1 MRALG
6 SAIQRYIP
14 PEPPT
19 DPRALNAYLQQE
31 FARMAA
37 VLGVLADGQDEVC
50 HVVPAKPRDG
60 MRRYFDGTDAN
71 PTGGGEG
78 LYSYYGAAWH
88 KL

>member
-1 MRALG
+1 MISYSRL
-6 SAIQRYIP
+6 
-14 PEPPT
+14 PEH
-19 DPRALNAYLQQE
+19 
-31 FARMAA
+31 M
-37 VLGVLADGQDEVC
+37 
-50 HVVPAKPRDG
+50 RDG